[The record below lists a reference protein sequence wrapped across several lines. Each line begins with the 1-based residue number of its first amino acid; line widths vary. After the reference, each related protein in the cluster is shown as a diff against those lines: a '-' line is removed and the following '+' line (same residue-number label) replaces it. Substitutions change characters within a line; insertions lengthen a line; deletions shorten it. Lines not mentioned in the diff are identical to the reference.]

1 MSSLKKS
8 SGCRAGE
15 GPAFLSLNKVLN
27 KKEKRSSRLPE
38 GVSVTSCLF
47 LNTSEEIMDRD
58 CATQQVLPVTNMEQ
72 SVTTSKN
79 NKTTEGRAQKSE
91 SGHGEDDNRQG
102 LCIKKKKKWIFHSR
116 SRRSNITLTS
126 RRITTHKELIS
137 SSPEHDEYAETGRV
151 WDQLV
156 VWGTVKERIRLMSG
170 ILTSAHAQ
178 EAKRGA
184 RFKNSSPSS
193 RPSYKQNCTFS
204 VWIPEK

>member
-8 SGCRAGE
+8 SSCRAGE

-72 SVTTSKN
+72 SVTTSKKQQHN
-79 NKTTEGRAQKSE
+79 WRPSPEKWERTQRR
-91 SGHGEDDNRQG
+91 RQTG
-102 LCIKKKKKWIFHSR
+102 PLRKKKKNEYSTHDPDGQILL
-116 SRRSNITLTS
+116 RRAGALK
-126 RRITTHKELIS
+126 THKELIS

-156 VWGTVKERIRLMSG
+156 VWGTVKERIRLISG

-193 RPSYKQNCTFS
+193 RP
-204 VWIPEK
+204 W